1 MLLCFIT
8 LFPPL
13 SEKNIF
19 MSIMMIKQPY
29 FFSEMNVLSRKSPLP
44 KHCVKSVQIR
54 SYFWSVFS
62 CIFRKYGRKLTPYLD
77 NFHTVQK
84 NPMPIISQDCFVV
97 SKTWK
102 SWVSLSSIFAFE
114 IVFIRLSK
122 KLGTSVY
129 ITLRKI
135 CEVCCLTSET
145 KMCKSLFF
153 D

>member
-1 MLLCFIT
+1 MLW
-8 LFPPL
+8 
-13 SEKNIF
+13 
-19 MSIMMIKQPY
+19 Q
-29 FFSEMNVLSRKSPLP
+29 
-44 KHCVKSVQIR
+44 HCVKSVQIR

-153 D
+153 DWLTFQVFNVRKRTNQKVSYNFAAFHCM